1 MTKHFSCRIC
11 IRNNTGRPM
20 SIQKTDMI
28 YLRVTPQ
35 ERKRIEE
42 KMAELGIHN
51 MSAYIRKMALDGLC
65 ICLDLKDIRSLTEQV
80 TRCGNNLNQYAK
92 RANEN
97 GSIYAAD
104 IMDLQEQFQEIL
116 DTERSIFLKLAA
128 LK

>member
-1 MTKHFSCRIC
+1 MMKPFSIWTC
-11 IRNNTGRPM
+11 IRINRSRPM

-80 TRCGNNLNQYAK
+80 ARCGNNLNQYAK

-116 DTERSIFLKLAA
+116 DKERSIFLKLAA

>member
-1 MTKHFSCRIC
+1 
-11 IRNNTGRPM
+11 M

-80 TRCGNNLNQYAK
+80 ARCGNNLNQYAK
-92 RANEN
+92 KANQT
-97 GSIYAAD
+97 GSVYEAD
-104 IMDLQEQFQEIL
+104 VQDLQERFNEFW
-116 DTERSIFLKLAA
+116 SIGKELLAR
-128 LK
+128 LSTIQ

>member
-1 MTKHFSCRIC
+1 
-11 IRNNTGRPM
+11 M

-80 TRCGNNLNQYAK
+80 ARCGNNLNQYAK
-92 RANEN
+92 ISRQ
-97 GSIYAAD
+97 IQT
-104 IMDLQEQFQEIL
+104 IR
-116 DTERSIFLKLAA
+116 RSRIPRS
-128 LK
+128 

>member
-1 MTKHFSCRIC
+1 
-11 IRNNTGRPM
+11 M

-65 ICLDLKDIRSLTEQV
+65 ICLDLNDIRSLTEQV
-80 TRCGNNLNQYAK
+80 GRCGNNLNQYAK

-97 GSIYAAD
+97 GGIYAAD

>member
-1 MTKHFSCRIC
+1 MMKLFSIWIC
-11 IRNNTGRPM
+11 IRTNRSRPM

-80 TRCGNNLNQYAK
+80 ARCGNNLNQYAK

>member
-1 MTKHFSCRIC
+1 
-11 IRNNTGRPM
+11 M
-20 SIQKTDMI
+20 SNRSYTVRF
-28 YLRVTPQ
+28 RVTP
-35 ERKRIEE
+35 EE
-42 KMAELGIHN
+42 LQKIYDRMEDVGTSNI
-51 MSAYIRKMALDGLC
+51 SAYARKLVLSGYVITVDMSDFKEILRLVH
-65 ICLDLKDIRSLTEQV
+65 ICS
-80 TRCGNNLNQYAK
+80 NNLNQYAK

>member
-1 MTKHFSCRIC
+1 MKPFSRWIC
-11 IRNNTGRPM
+11 IRINRSRPM

-80 TRCGNNLNQYAK
+80 ARCGNNLNQYAK

-104 IMDLQEQFQEIL
+104 IMDLQEQFKEIL
-116 DTERSIFLKLAA
+116 DTERRIFLKLAA

>member
-1 MTKHFSCRIC
+1 MTKPFSSWIC
-11 IRNNTGRPM
+11 IRTNRSRPM

-80 TRCGNNLNQYAK
+80 ARCGNNLNQYAK

>member
-1 MTKHFSCRIC
+1 
-11 IRNNTGRPM
+11 M
-20 SIQKTDMI
+20 SIRKTDMI

-80 TRCGNNLNQYAK
+80 VRCGNNLNQYAK

>member
-1 MTKHFSCRIC
+1 
-11 IRNNTGRPM
+11 M

-65 ICLDLKDIRSLTEQV
+65 ICLDLKDIRSLTEQIA
-80 TRCGNNLNQYAK
+80 RCGNNLNQYAK
-92 RANEN
+92 RANETD
-97 GSIYAAD
+97 SIYQED
-104 IMDLQEQFQEIL
+104 IKDLQKKLDEIWQLLREIL
-116 DTERSIFLKLAA
+116 SELARIY
-128 LK
+128 

>member
-1 MTKHFSCRIC
+1 
-11 IRNNTGRPM
+11 M

-65 ICLDLKDIRSLTEQV
+65 ICL
-80 TRCGNNLNQYAK
+80 
-92 RANEN
+92 EN